1 MSALVIL
8 RVSLP
13 AWPEAMSAT
22 ALAGYAEVL
31 WPTVAL
37 FVGSLVAMLKY
48 RIDVVWIIP
57 AAGLCGFLVF

>member
-13 AWPEAMSAT
+13 AWPEAMST
-22 ALAGYAEVL
+22 SALAGYAGVL
-31 WPTVAL
+31 WPTAVL

-48 RIDVVWIIP
+48 RIDVVWVIP
-57 AAGLCGFLVF
+57 AAGLCGLLIY